1 MRVAATIHVEKAA
14 QKKIVVG
21 EGGRMIREIGTRARM
36 QIAELVG
43 CPAHLKLFVRVDEGW
58 TGDPAAL
65 RELGYEG
72 TT

>member
-21 EGGRMIREIGTRARM
+21 EGGRMIREIGTRAR
-36 QIAELVG
+36 QEIAKLMA
-43 CPAHLKLFVRVDEGW
+43 CPVHLKLFVRVDEGW
-58 TGDPAAL
+58 TGDPVAL
-65 RELGYEG
+65 RELGYES